1 MNNLLEFLMTEMP
14 FLQLLRG
21 EGWMGLQPP
30 KKGGTKLPE
39 ARFGGRPNLG
49 APEKSGPRNQQE
61 CSRGQQPVLRWFK
74 EQEEMSR
81 R

>member
-1 MNNLLEFLMTEMP
+1 MNKLSEFLMTEMP

-30 KKGGTKLPE
+30 EKGGTKIPE
-39 ARFGGRPNLG
+39 VRLGGRPNLG

-61 CSRGQQPVLRWFK
+61 CSRGQPPGPRCFQ